1 MGLKDRINLRKTTQA
16 EPAAQPTAVPQ
27 PRDGARAGRVGVFD
41 PLVERLRAQIMER
54 LDFLR
59 VSEMSQE
66 DLRRQI
72 RHVVD
77 ILVAET
83 NLELSET
90 TRAQVLESIE
100 NEMLGL
106 GPIERFMR
114 DPDISDILVNASRQ
128 VYVERAGKLELTDV
142 VFRDDNHVLQIID
155 RIVSRVGRHVDEAS
169 PMVDARLPDGS
180 RVNAIIPPLAIDG
193 PTLSIRRFGVRT
205 FDLEDLLA
213 FHTMSQGM
221 GELLKGAVKARL
233 NILISGGTG
242 SGKTTLLNAASAFV
256 PADER
261 IVTIEDSAELQLLQ
275 PHVIRL
281 ETRPPNVEG
290 RGTVTQRDLVRNAL
304 RMRPDRIILG
314 EVRGDEAL
322 DMLQAMNTGHDG
334 SITTVHA
341 NSTRDA
347 LSRLETL
354 VLYSG
359 FTIPNRAIR
368 EQIASALELLVHVSR
383 MSDGSRK
390 VTNISEV
397 VGMEGDVVTTQD
409 IFVFHKS
416 GIGEGG
422 RVVGQHLPT
431 GVSPRFLDRLHVS
444 GIHIKPEI
452 FTTVEELGR

>member
-1 MGLKDRINLRKTTQA
+1 MGLRNRLANRGSK
-16 EPAAQPTAVPQ
+16 EPAQSVSPMAAQP
-27 PRDGARAGRVGVFD
+27 PRDGGRGRVAVFD
-41 PLVERLRAQIMER
+41 PLLERLRSQIMER

-66 DLRRQI
+66 ELRRQI
-72 RHVVD
+72 RHVVELL
-77 ILVAET
+77 ISET
-83 NLELSET
+83 NLELGEA

-106 GPIERFMR
+106 GPIERYMR
-114 DPDISDILVNASRQ
+114 DPDVTDILVNGHRQ
-128 VYVERAGKLELTDV
+128 VYIERGGKLELTDI
-142 VFRDDNHVLQIID
+142 VFRDDNHVIQIID
-155 RIVSRVGRHVDEAS
+155 RIVSRVGRHVDESS

-193 PTLSIRRFGVRT
+193 PMLSIRRFGVRT
-205 FDLEDLLA
+205 FDLTDLIE
-213 FHTMSQGM
+213 FHTLTPGM

-233 NILISGGTG
+233 NLLISGGTG
-242 SGKTTLLNAASAFV
+242 SGKTTLLNAMSAFV

-261 IVTIEDSAELQLLQ
+261 IVTIEDSAELQMLQ
-275 PHVIRL
+275 PHVVRL

-322 DMLQAMNTGHDG
+322 DMMQAMNTGHDG
-334 SITTVHA
+334 SITTLHA

-359 FTIPNRAIR
+359 LQIPNKAIR
-368 EQIASALELLVHVSR
+368 EQIASAIEVLVHVSR

-390 VTNISEV
+390 VTNVSEV

-409 IFVFHKS
+409 IFVFHKT

-422 RVVGQHLPT
+422 KVMGRFMPT
-431 GVSPRFLDRLHVS
+431 GVRPRFMERLLVS
-444 GIHIKPEI
+444 GIQIKPELFSI
-452 FTTVEELGR
+452 AEDVEI